1 MATTRILNL
10 TAARKAEVPEQPVR
24 CLDHRRLPI
33 EVRVLSG
40 GASPEHAVVSTRG
53 LAMADGRPLGSW
65 LRVSP
70 RTLLHLPA
78 DSPAWV
84 LLRSVG
90 IRRPSPSGT
99 RQTRATRKP
108 ETRPAPLR
116 LSREAGAALAA
127 LAAADGLSPAAEL
140 SAVVLGVAR
149 VRGVV
154 A

>member
-1 MATTRILNL
+1 MSP
-10 TAARKAEVPEQPVR
+10 RKAEVPEQPVR

-40 GASPEHAVVSTRG
+40 GASPEHAVVSARPLALLDG
-53 LAMADGRPLGSW
+53 LPLGSGGW
-65 LRVSP
+65 LPVSP

-99 RQTRATRKP
+99 PQSPERRKP
-108 ETRPAPLR
+108 DTRPAAVVR
-116 LSREAGAALAA
+116 LSDEAEAVLTRVCARRGGSRSENASALIVKAA
-127 LAAADGLSPAAEL
+127 
-140 SAVVLGVAR
+140 R
-149 VRGVV
+149 QR
-154 A
+154 

>member
-1 MATTRILNL
+1 MSP
-10 TAARKAEVPEQPVR
+10 RKAEVPEQPVR

-40 GASPEHAVVSTRG
+40 GASPEHAVVSARPLALLDG
-53 LAMADGRPLGSW
+53 LPLGSGGW
-65 LRVSP
+65 LPVSP
-70 RTLLHLPA
+70 RTLLHLPT

-116 LSREAGAALAA
+116 LTREAGAALAA

-140 SAVVLGVAR
+140 SAVVLGAAR
-149 VRGVV
+149 VRGVLDRTDGGGT
-154 A
+154 